1 MRCKK
6 HPIDLSS
13 RVGVC
18 ASCLRE
24 RLFIVI
30 AAQAQAQAPHD
41 CRKSETQPPPPL
53 SFPRSVSPYI
63 SRRKSDTTTAPRQ
76 PHDHRRFYST
86 PQVGPNGSITVE
98 IKNNRTSNKGRGI
111 SSLFLWFFRSK
122 SENKPDSVPAPTS
135 DPRVL
140 INSCSGTTSWFSNFI
155 PGSRK
160 KKIQT
165 FLIDERTCRNRGR
178 GMSPTRYADNED
190 EHCQSSGY
198 SSDSQGWKQTPRRTP
213 ASRRR
218 GGHSKSVSGLAFCL
232 SPLVRP
238 SPNHHRNP
246 KGIPPEMVVAGECR
260 VTPKQNLPT
269 AASLCKNRSRKLAG
283 FGRIPLLP
291 LVQYA
296 STAFLSRRV
305 YLTSVVLSRR
315 HDALH
320 GRESKQKR
328 LWID

>member
-24 RLFIVI
+24 RLFTII
-30 AAQAQAQAPHD
+30 AAQAQSQSLKQAPQD
-41 CRKSETQPPPPL
+41 CRKSETQPPQPL
-53 SFPRSVSPYI
+53 PFPRSVSPYI
-63 SRRKSDTTTAPRQ
+63 SRRKSDTTTTAWQ
-76 PHDHRRFYST
+76 SHDHRRFYST
-86 PQVGPNGSITVE
+86 PQVGSNGSITVE
-98 IKNNRTSNKGRGI
+98 IKNNRASSKGRGI
-111 SSLFLWFFRSK
+111 SSLFLGFFRSK
-122 SENKPDSVPAPTS
+122 SENKPESVPGPVS

-140 INSCSGTTSWFSNFI
+140 INSRSATTSWISNFI
-155 PGSRK
+155 PSGRK

-165 FLIDERTCRNRGR
+165 FLIDERTCRNRCR
-178 GMSPTRYADNED
+178 GMSPTRHADNED

-213 ASRRR
+213 ASRPR
-218 GGHSKSVSGLAFCL
+218 GAHSKSVSGLAFCL

-238 SPNHHRNP
+238 SPNHHRNQ

-260 VTPKQNLPT
+260 VTPKRHLPT

-283 FGRIPLLP
+283 FGRYTYDP
-291 LVQYA
+291 
-296 STAFLSRRV
+296 T
-305 YLTSVVLSRR
+305 
-315 HDALH
+315 H
-320 GRESKQKR
+320 
-328 LWID
+328 